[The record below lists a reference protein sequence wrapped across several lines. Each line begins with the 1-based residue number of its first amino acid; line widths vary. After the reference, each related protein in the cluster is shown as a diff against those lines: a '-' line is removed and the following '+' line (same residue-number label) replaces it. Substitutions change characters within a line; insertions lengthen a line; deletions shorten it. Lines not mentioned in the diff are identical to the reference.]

1 METKLLIMN
10 VEKRANIIKDWIDK
24 YCKNTS
30 FDPKSLVVGIS
41 GGIDSS
47 VVSTLCAL
55 TKRKTIVLSMPI
67 KQIKTQHD
75 LSLKHGEWLA
85 AKYKNV
91 EHKLVEL
98 EKIFSSFENSLT
110 EFSNE
115 HGFANSRARLR
126 MATLYQVAA
135 ANSGIVVGTGNKV
148 EDFGVGFYTKYG
160 DGGVDISPIADCTK
174 TQVWELGK
182 HLGILKEVIDA
193 EPTDGLWNDGR
204 NDTDQLGMTYSELE
218 KAMENKNDPNYK
230 KYLEIRKKNLHKINP
245 IPVCKFDEI

>member
-1 METKLLIMN
+1 ME
-10 VEKRANIIKDWIDK
+10 VEKRANIIKNWIDG

-30 FDPKSLVVGIS
+30 LNPKTLVVGIS

-55 TKRKTIVLSMPI
+55 TGRKTIILSMPI
-67 KQIKTQHD
+67 NQIKSQHD
-75 LSLKHGEWLA
+75 LSVKHGEWLIS
-85 AKYKNV
+85 KYKNV
-91 EHKLVEL
+91 EHKLIEL
-98 EKIFSSFENSLT
+98 ENVFSSFKNLLSEFNS
-110 EFSNE
+110 E

-126 MATLYQVAA
+126 MTTLYQVAA
-135 ANSGIVVGTGNKV
+135 ANLGIVVGTGNKV

-182 HLGILKEVIDA
+182 HLGVLKEIIDA

-204 NDTDQLGMTYSELE
+204 NDTDQLGMTYLELE
-218 KAMENKNDPNYK
+218 KAMINKDDDNYK

-245 IPVCKFDEI
+245 IPVCKFDDL